1 MMTVKFPSDRLN
13 AAAYIVLLVLASILS
28 LPLFLLLTIHETIK
42 EMKRK

>member
-1 MMTVKFPSDRLN
+1 MTTKFPSDQLN
-13 AAAYIVLLVLASILS
+13 AAAHIVLLVLASILS